1 VAKEPDRGAG
11 DQDTTGRP
19 AFPQDQATLADGAR
33 PGEPVGE
40 DRARARR
47 IDSVGDGAVAEDAA
61 EAGAV
66 GLWVLGADPE
76 DLRTSAPDG
85 RDDLV
90 QALSVP
96 PGLSAKAAVEPWA
109 PLRAGRRR
117 IIKEN
122 LILLRWPGDALVGS
136 PAAHHYIE
144 TLLQPFL
151 ASYRNPTTI
160 RSYRKSLR
168 GFFAWW
174 GGAGEAAPLTLTLLR
189 DYQQHLRETVEP
201 RTVNFYLA
209 ILRRFCGWLVDQGLL
224 PWNPMEEVSGLRIP
238 KGFVRDS
245 LTEEEIRRLLAVL
258 PRDGETQQ
266 AQETALRNYAMAVLW
281 CAVGLR
287 SIELA
292 RAQRRHLGVEQGHS
306 VLKVHGKGED
316 LAGKPVVVESWV
328 LTPLLA
334 YLECHDQWHQPE
346 ASQSDRPIHDDHP
359 LFCWVRGPG
368 FYRSRRNNPAVTR
381 GCRPLGVRVIQNM
394 MRAALGEAGLLTLPA
409 GQTGQLRRITPHSLR
424 HSAATIALERGAP
437 LHQVQ
442 AMLRHAEV
450 QTTMLYTHN
459 KERIT
464 QAAEHRMPDFTAARE
479 GEPGEPS
486 DGAGSTAAAPSSSR

>member
-1 VAKEPDRGAG
+1 MAEDADRVEGNQETAAG
-11 DQDTTGRP
+11 PADTR
-19 AFPQDQATLADGAR
+19 DQAAFADRLR
-33 PGEPVGE
+33 PLEPVGE

-47 IDSVGDGAVAEDAA
+47 IDPDGDGAVATDGA
-61 EAGAV
+61 ETGDV
-66 GLWVLGADPE
+66 GLSVLGADSE
-76 DLRTSAPDG
+76 DVCAQTSDQDL

-90 QALSVP
+90 QARSVL
-96 PGLSAKAAVEPWA
+96 PGLSAKTAVAPWA
-109 PLRAGRRR
+109 PRRTGQRR
-117 IIKEN
+117 IIMKEH
-122 LILLRWPGDALVGS
+122 LILLRWPGDAPTGS
-136 PAAHHYIE
+136 AAADHYIE

-151 ASYRNPTTI
+151 AGYRNPTTI

-174 GGAGEAAPLTLTLLR
+174 GREGEAAPLTLTLLR
-189 DYQQHLRETVEP
+189 EYQTRLRATVEP

-245 LTEEEIRRLLAVL
+245 LTEDEIRRLLQTL
-258 PRDGETQQ
+258 PKGGATRQEE
-266 AQETALRNYAMAVLW
+266 ETALRNYAMAVLW

-292 RAQRRHLGVEQGHS
+292 RAQRRHLAVEQGHH
-306 VLKVHGKGED
+306 VLKIHGKGED
-316 LAGKPVVVESWV
+316 LAGKPVVVEPWV

-334 YLECHDQWHQPE
+334 YLACHDQWHQPE
-346 ASQSDRPIHDDHP
+346 VSQRDRPLHEDHS

-368 FYRSRRNNPAVTR
+368 FYRSRRDNPAVTR

-394 MRAALGEAGLLTLPA
+394 MRAALGAAGLLTLPA

-464 QAAEHRMPDFTAARE
+464 QAAEHRMPDFTASHE
-479 GEPGEPS
+479 CDMVEP
-486 DGAGSTAAAPSSSR
+486 AGIDP

>member
-1 VAKEPDRGAG
+1 MGEAAGCGEG
-11 DQDTTGRP
+11 DQETAAGLVVPT
-19 AFPQDQATLADGAR
+19 DQAAPVDSAR
-33 PGEPVGE
+33 PLEPVGE

-47 IDSVGDGAVAEDAA
+47 IDSIGDGAGGDDLEDRGAVGAVVFGTAEAA
-61 EAGAV
+61 HALTVLPVLSATEAGA
-66 GLWVLGADPE
+66 
-76 DLRTSAPDG
+76 
-85 RDDLV
+85 
-90 QALSVP
+90 
-96 PGLSAKAAVEPWA
+96 PWTTR
-109 PLRAGRRR
+109 RAGRRR
-117 IIKEN
+117 PPHKDSVP
-122 LILLRWPGDALVGS
+122 LLYWPDQAPVGS

-151 ASYRNPTTI
+151 AGCRNPTTI

-189 DYQQHLRETVEP
+189 RYAEALRTTVEP

-224 PWNPMEEVSGLRIP
+224 AWNPMEEISSLHIP

-258 PRDGETQQ
+258 PRDGETQLEK
-266 AQETALRNYAMAVLW
+266 ETALRNYALALLW

-287 SIELA
+287 SVELA
-292 RAQRRHLGVEQGHS
+292 RAQRRHLGVEQGHH

-316 LAGKPVVVESWV
+316 LAGKPVVVEPWV

-334 YLECHDQWHQPE
+334 YLECHDQWHQSE
-346 ASQSDRPIHDDHP
+346 AHRPDRPIHDDHP

-368 FYRSRRNNPAVTR
+368 FYRSRRNNPALTR

-394 MRAALGEAGLLTLPA
+394 MRAALGAAGLLTLPA

-442 AMLRHAEV
+442 AMLRHAEI

-464 QAAEHRMPDFTAARE
+464 HAAEHRMPDFTAMPDGETR
-479 GEPGEPS
+479 EPGEGVGGPGDVPS
-486 DGAGSTAAAPSSSR
+486 ASG